1 MIKIKPR
8 LLDYIVCPLCGSKLH
23 IRGEESQK
31 DTNEILS
38 GELFCPNKHE
48 FSITNG
54 IPRLIDQGL
63 IDEKQAQTQDS
74 FGYKWKK
81 FEEVS
86 FDPAYLESMFKWHM
100 KRYGW
105 KNEDKLKKTLSKKS
119 RILDAGAGLCRT
131 AAYYSKFTNSEVFG
145 VDIGSSLDV
154 GYGHYA
160 KLPNLHI
167 IQSDLR
173 KLPFNER
180 SFDLILADGVLHH
193 TTSTKESFKYL
204 VNFLRDD
211 GELLAYIYQR
221 KGPIREF
228 CDDYVRENIKSK
240 EECLKFSE
248 AITKFGKALT
258 DLDVE
263 IEVPEDLPIF
273 DIKKG
278 KYNLQRFFYWNI
290 MKCFWD
296 DEMHY
301 KTDELRYENSVC
313 VNFDWYHPKY
323 AHRHT
328 PEEVKQWCKEANL
341 KIVNF
346 DVIENGISLRGI
358 KI

>member
-1 MIKIKPR
+1 MKPQ
-8 LLDYIVCPLCGSKLH
+8 LLDYIMCPLCGTNLVLKN
-23 IRGEESQK
+23 EEYEK
-31 DTNEILS
+31 DTKDILS
-38 GELFCPNKHE
+38 GELICSNKHKFLIE
-48 FSITNG
+48 DG
-54 IPRLIDQGL
+54 IPRLIDQSL
-63 IDEKQAQTQDS
+63 VDEKQAQTQDS

-86 FDPAYLESMFKWHM
+86 FDPFYLENMFEWHM
-100 KRYGW
+100 RRYGW
-105 KNEDKLKKTLSKKS
+105 KNENELKKTLSKKS

-131 AAYYSKFTNSEVFG
+131 AAYYSKLTKGEVFG
-145 VDIGSSLDV
+145 VDISSSLDV
-154 GYGHYA
+154 GYEHYA

-167 IQSDLR
+167 IQSDLT
-173 KLPFNER
+173 KLPFNEH

-193 TTSTKESFKYL
+193 TPSTKKAFKYL
-204 VNFLRDD
+204 VNFLRDG
-211 GELLAYIYQR
+211 GEILAYIYKK

-248 AITKFGKALT
+248 AITKFGKALS
-258 DLDVE
+258 DLNVE

-278 KYNLQRFFYWNI
+278 KYSLQRFFYWNI

-296 DEMHY
+296 DKMHY
-301 KTDELRYENSVC
+301 KNDEMLYENSVC

-328 PEEVKQWCKEANL
+328 TAEVKQWCKEANL

-346 DVIENGISLRGI
+346 DIIESGISIRGI